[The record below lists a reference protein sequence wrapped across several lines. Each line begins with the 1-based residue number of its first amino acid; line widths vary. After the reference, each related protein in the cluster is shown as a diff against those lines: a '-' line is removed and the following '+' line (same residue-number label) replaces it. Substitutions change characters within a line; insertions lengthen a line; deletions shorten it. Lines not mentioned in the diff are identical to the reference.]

1 MKYPVISGALLLT
14 ASLLF
19 VANQSADTSVK
30 SAGRAR
36 FPNVF
41 LADIVVSNTDRDLR
55 NTDKFFNA
63 EPGIAINPADPRR
76 IVISAFSG
84 AWTKLPNGQFQNA
97 PLWYTRDGGNLWT
110 KEFSI
115 PAPPGA
121 DAGLVNE
128 SPCDE
133 TFDYDRR
140 GVLYGTFL
148 LSGNGEGAN
157 CSSDEGTQNTKA
169 EGTIV
174 SGATHDPGR
183 GDAWG
188 WFVVDGKT
196 KPTNQHSGPD
206 QPWLAVNRS
215 LHHPQIDNVYVGY
228 QSLSTTSA
236 MQVAVAEA
244 KIPPD
249 FTNDNSTGTSETFG
263 GNAAQRVAVDQRSGA
278 IYSLH
283 QTKASLECQG
293 HASAVSY
300 VLNRSLDGGRT
311 WGLNG
316 NPNGIQVAEAC
327 SNQAN
332 PGYSF
337 GEIEPGTFVG
347 GVNALRGGVNAL
359 AVHLRTGDVYVAF
372 GKFDQSAGHDRI
384 VMVRVAY
391 QSNGTVQPGAP
402 QYVSSPDHQSALPGV
417 AVTDNGAVGI
427 LYDTA
432 DELAPGT
439 STPYFSVYLA
449 VSRNQGASFETIRLQ
464 RFLFPGTPSGTS
476 GPRPLGDYQQ
486 LKSLGQTFFGVFSGD
501 GQPFGRPFHKIDPIF
516 LRVTVE

>member
-36 FPNVF
+36 FPSVF
-41 LADIVVSNTDRDLR
+41 LTDVVVSNTDRDLR

-84 AWTKLPNGQFQNA
+84 AWSKSPNGQFQNA

-115 PAPPGA
+115 PVPPGV
-121 DAGLVNE
+121 DGGLAQE

-174 SGATHDPGR
+174 SGATNDPGKSE
-183 GDAWG
+183 AWG
-188 WFVVDGKT
+188 WLVVGGKT
-196 KPTNQHSGPD
+196 KPTNQHTAPD
-206 QPWLAVNRS
+206 QPWLAVNKS

-228 QSLSTTSA
+228 QSTTA
-236 MQVAVAEA
+236 VQVAVAEA
-244 KIPPD
+244 KVPPD
-249 FTNDNSTGTSETFG
+249 FTIDKSTGSVETFG

-283 QTKASLECQG
+283 QTRASLECPR
-293 HASAVSY
+293 ASAVSY

-327 SNQAN
+327 SNQDIYT
-332 PGYSF
+332 YSF
-337 GEIEPGTFVG
+337 GEIEPGTILG
-347 GVNALRGGVNAL
+347 GVNVLRGGVNAL

-372 GKFDQSAGHDRI
+372 GKFDQSAGRDRI
-384 VMVRVAY
+384 AMVRVVY
-391 QSNGTVQPGAP
+391 QSNGTMLPGTP
-402 QYVSSPDHQSALPGV
+402 QYVSGPEHQSALPAV
-417 AVTDNGAVGI
+417 AVTDNGAVGV

-432 DELAPGT
+432 DALDPET
-439 STPYFSVYLA
+439 SKPYFSVYLA
-449 VSRNQGASFETIRLQ
+449 VSRNQGASFETVRLQ
-464 RFLFPGTPSGTS
+464 RFLFAGKGSGNA

-516 LRVTVE
+516 LRATVE